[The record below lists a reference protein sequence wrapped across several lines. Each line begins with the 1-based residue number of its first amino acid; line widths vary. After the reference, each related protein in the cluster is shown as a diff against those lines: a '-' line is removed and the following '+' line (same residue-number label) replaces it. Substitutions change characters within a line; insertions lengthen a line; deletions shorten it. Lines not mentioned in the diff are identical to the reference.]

1 MNDPNRWKFTGDTYY
16 VMSREEIEASFKRN
30 GHEVLDQ
37 KVVELAI
44 DTSVEIADKCN
55 VNLRWDQHFLP
66 KVPVPSDPIYENKIK
81 KAKIKNPEFNPNS
94 ETFLKHICQEGL
106 KNKNKTSKDYLD
118 RLNYELSVI
127 NDMGFPDYFLIV
139 WDIMKF
145 CHDNDIPVGPARGCA
160 SRDEKVQLADG
171 TIKKIQDVSIG
182 DMVIGHDEIPRKV
195 IDTLQYDC
203 NEELVTLEVESNK
216 SLTMT
221 KDHKVYAIKKEDFEK
236 GIREPQWYAM
246 DDLDE
251 GDYMCELE

>member
-1 MNDPNRWKFTGDTYY
+1 MSDPNRWKFPGDTFY
-16 VMSREEIEASFKRN
+16 VMSRDEMKHAFNTN
-30 GHEVLDQ
+30 GHQNLDQ
-37 KVVELAI
+37 QVVDLAMDTTI
-44 DTSVEIADKCN
+44 DIANKCN

-66 KVPVPSDPIYENKIK
+66 AVPVPSDDIYENKIK
-81 KAKIKNPEFNPNS
+81 RAKNKNPNFTPGS
-94 ETFLKHICQEGL
+94 DTFLKHVCQEGL
-106 KNKNKTSKDYLD
+106 KEKGKTSKDYLD

-127 NDMGFPDYFLIV
+127 NNMGFPDYFLIV

-160 SRDEKVQLADG
+160 SRDEKVQLANG
-171 TIKKIQDVSIG
+171 TIKKIQEVMIG
-182 DMVIGHDEIPRKV
+182 DIVIGHDEIPRKV

-203 NEELVTLEVESNK
+203 NEDLVTLEVESNK

-221 KDHKVYAIKKEDFEK
+221 KDHKVYAIKKEDFDK

-251 GDYMCELE
+251 NDYIAELE

>member
-145 CHDNDIPVGPARGCA
+145 CHDNDIPVGPARGCFLKNCLLNTVN
-160 SRDEKVQLADG
+160 RGL
-171 TIKKIQDVSIG
+171 IKIQDANIG
-182 DMVIGHDEIPRKV
+182 DIVIGHDEKEHKI
-195 IDTLQYDC
+195 IDTLNYDC
-203 NEELVTLEVESNK
+203 NEEVAILECGDKKLE
-216 SLTMT
+216 LT
-221 KDHKVYAIKKEDFEK
+221 KDHKVYAIKEEDWNK
-236 GIREPQWYAM
+236 GVREPQWYSS
-246 DDLDE
+246 DE
-251 GDYMCELE
+251 LNENDYIAELE

>member
-81 KAKIKNPEFNPNS
+81 KAKVKNPEFNPNS

-106 KNKNKTSKDYLD
+106 KNKNKTSKEYLD

-145 CHDNDIPVGPARGCA
+145 CHDNDIPVGPARGCFLKNCLLNTVN
-160 SRDEKVQLADG
+160 RGL
-171 TIKKIQDVSIG
+171 IKIQDAKVG
-182 DMVIGHDEIPRKV
+182 DIVVGHDEKPHKV
-195 IDTLQYDC
+195 IDTLSYDC
-203 NEELVTLEVESNK
+203 NEEVVTLECDDKKLE
-216 SLTMT
+216 LT
-221 KDHKVYAIKKEDFEK
+221 KDHKIYAIKEEDWNK
-236 GIREPQWYAM
+236 GVREPQWYSA
-246 DDLDE
+246 DE
-251 GDYMCELE
+251 LNENDYIAELE